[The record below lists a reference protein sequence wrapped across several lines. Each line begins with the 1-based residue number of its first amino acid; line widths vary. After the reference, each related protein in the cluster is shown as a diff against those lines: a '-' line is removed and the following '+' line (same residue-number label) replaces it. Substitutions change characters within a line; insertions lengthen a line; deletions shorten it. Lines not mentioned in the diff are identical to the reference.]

1 MKHQVLDNIKGYCLV
16 GHDIRGDLQ
25 RFLQFDEVPSTLKGV
40 WDTAYCGSLRE
51 RVHWEGAGLPSLSM
65 LSKTLLAH
73 PIQQDTHSALE
84 DARATLKLFQLGDG
98 QTSFF
103 DNWWEGNIRRR
114 GRNDRKREREREER
128 ARGMRKNRGI

>member
-1 MKHQVLDNIKGYCLV
+1 MGLWPDDLYGPGAKPFEEVKHQVLDNIKGYCLV

-65 LSKTLLAH
+65 PAGPPHPAGDPLS
-73 PIQQDTHSALE
+73 S
-84 DARATLKLFQLGDG
+84 G
-98 QTSFF
+98 
-103 DNWWEGNIRRR
+103 
-114 GRNDRKREREREER
+114 GR
-128 ARGMRKNRGI
+128 